1 LPADG
6 VIDGERTVT
15 PASQVAVGAWTAA
28 DLLEHFGPIPLHRIR
43 HDPAPGT
50 ATEDDVVEIH
60 LREDRLYELV
70 DGVLVEKTVGTYESY
85 LAVSLIEVLAGFV
98 RKRRL
103 GIVLGPDGMMR
114 LSPGLIRIPDVS
126 YVSFDRLPGRAVPE
140 TPVADLAPDLAIE
153 VISKG
158 NTKKEMDRKLS
169 EYFQAGVR
177 EVWFVYHQPRR
188 EVVVYH
194 SPDRSAVFSEDAS
207 VHGGDVLP
215 GFVLELKQLFA
226 QPGTAE

>member
-1 LPADG
+1 MTP
-6 VIDGERTVT
+6 ERQVT
-15 PASQVAVGAWTAA
+15 VGAWTAA
-28 DLLEHFGPIPLHRIR
+28 DLVDHFGPIPLDRIR

-50 ATEDDVVEIH
+50 ATEEDVVEIH

-70 DGVLVEKTVGTYESY
+70 DAVLVEKTVGTYESY
-85 LAVSLIEVLAGFV
+85 LAVSLIEVLAAFV

-126 YVSFDRLPGRAVPE
+126 FISFDRLPGREVPD
-140 TPVADLAPDLAIE
+140 TPVANLAPDLAIE
-153 VISKG
+153 VISRS
-158 NTKKEMDRKLS
+158 NTKKEMDRKLN

-177 EVWFVYHQPRR
+177 EVWFVYHHPRR

-207 VHGGDVLP
+207 LPGGDVLP
-215 GFVLELKQLFA
+215 GFALELKHLFA
-226 QPGTAE
+226 EPGAAE